1 MSLLRW
7 LQAKKS
13 DAGATGGRKPRRSFG
28 QTTLPL
34 ISPRRGRR
42 ILRREQLFSVVR
54 ESLIRAGVLSTS
66 YEFKV
71 LALDSTGDG
80 FLVLINLTL
89 PADVMPDEYLLEIE
103 RWIQGSARSRHSM
116 QVQAVY
122 WRRQP
127 VHDLR
132 GVALKASVAAQTRR
146 EGAAA
151 SGSARPLA
159 PEQVAAFRSALETPA
174 LPAHRM
180 ESPAVAMLKGVVTLP
195 IAPEPAYCEALKG
208 VTKGVVRLKATDAK
222 PFTVLGCDGKPPVFV
237 GFDPA
242 KDQPRSEYILAW
254 DFTGVAPA
262 DLKLWWVV
270 ETNRA
275 DCPLIPLRVRNENTG
290 SKFDQA
296 RTGRFWHV
304 PESLVSAGLLAP
316 GQPFEG
322 SVEIEHYNPKAR
334 GAVEKPEWSQVR
346 GVKSLSPL
354 ATAEF
359 LGSQMDGDKC
369 AIRFRFTPSAAAA
382 GRFIWV
388 PMEIQTA
395 TGSGPFFVVASVRA
409 PAGSAVPSK

>member
-1 MSLLRW
+1 MPLLRW

-180 ESPAVAMLKGVVTLP
+180 E
-195 IAPEPAYCEALKG
+195 
-208 VTKGVVRLKATDAK
+208 
-222 PFTVLGCDGKPPVFV
+222 
-237 GFDPA
+237 
-242 KDQPRSEYILAW
+242 
-254 DFTGVAPA
+254 APA
-262 DLKLWWVV
+262 LAQM
-270 ETNRA
+270 EQ
-275 DCPLIPLRVRNENTG
+275 P
-290 SKFDQA
+290 
-296 RTGRFWHV
+296 
-304 PESLVSAGLLAP
+304 PEVHSDFAGLSET
-316 GQPFEG
+316 Q
-322 SVEIEHYNPKAR
+322 Y
-334 GAVEKPEWSQVR
+334 
-346 GVKSLSPL
+346 
-354 ATAEF
+354 
-359 LGSQMDGDKC
+359 
-369 AIRFRFTPSAAAA
+369 
-382 GRFIWV
+382 GRL
-388 PMEIQTA
+388 
-395 TGSGPFFVVASVRA
+395 
-409 PAGSAVPSK
+409 